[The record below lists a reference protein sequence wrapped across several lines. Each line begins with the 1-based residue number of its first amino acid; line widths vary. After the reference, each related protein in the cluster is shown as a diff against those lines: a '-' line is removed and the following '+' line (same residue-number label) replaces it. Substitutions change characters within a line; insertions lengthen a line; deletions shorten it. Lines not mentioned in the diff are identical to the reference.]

1 MLLILDLLMR
11 WERTNNHMARKNTV
25 TVGKVMDIFLDQLE
39 VSKKYEFVRKPI
51 SHALYVAWQWSDA
64 HERPRGNENEK

>member
-1 MLLILDLLMR
+1 
-11 WERTNNHMARKNTV
+11 MARKNTV